1 MRPRAIHQFSPSSAY
16 GDGVTNGLLFTQKVI
31 RSLGYDSEIYCF
43 HVAPELSHLL
53 RSHDRYESAADQVL
67 LIHHSMGHDHEDWL
81 KSLQDFKVMVY
92 HNITPAHFFPEGS
105 LPYRYSLLGRQQLQD
120 WATDFRGAIGDSDY
134 NSAELRD
141 VGYRP
146 VATIPLLVDQ
156 EKLWREPWDAGIPD
170 RLRDAFNI
178 LFVGRIVENKCQ
190 HDLVEIL
197 HELGRLSDQPLR
209 LILLGGVTSPE
220 YREHLQALIA
230 KNGLESRVEMPG
242 KVSNAQLY
250 GYYRA
255 ADAFVCMSE
264 HEGFGMP
271 LVEAMAFDV
280 PVIAWNSSNI
290 ASTLGQGGIL
300 FREKKHREIAACLK
314 LLDENPG
321 LRRRVIKSQRRNLE
335 RFSFDAVR
343 RQLHEFLNSLGLTLL
358 PLVDRPQGQ
367 ESDLS
372 LRFRI
377 EGPFDSSYSL
387 AAVNRETAIG
397 LSDKGEDV
405 GLYSTEGSGDFPPNP
420 EFLRRHPK
428 VAGLWRRTLSNPRPD
443 IVMRN
448 LYPPRTDGMRG
459 ETHVMHA
466 YGWEESAFPASY
478 VTGFNHRLDML
489 TVMSRYVQ
497 KTMQDNGVK
506 VPIVVT
512 GIGADHLL
520 SASPL
525 PLGIEL
531 GRQFRFL
538 HISSCFPRKGVDVL
552 LAAYGQAF
560 SSRDDVSLVIKTF
573 PNPHND
579 VEQQLRAARAADPD
593 YPDVVLVNRDWEEG
607 EMLSL
612 YQSCHALVA
621 PSRGE
626 GYGLPMA
633 EAMLCGLPVVTTGY
647 GGQTDFC
654 KPETAWLIDY
664 RFARARTHMGLYD
677 SVWAEPD
684 ADHLARL
691 MRDVYAT
698 PVEARQAKTD
708 RAKAEIQANHKWS
721 DVVARLQAALPL
733 IDRAPMFHPQPKIGL
748 VSTWN
753 TKCGIATYA
762 KYLFCALP
770 EEQYLIFANRTAE
783 QTEADDARVVRCW
796 TAGDADSLDDLYQ
809 AVEGS
814 EVTALVVQ
822 FNFSFFDLEALS
834 RWIRRVKD
842 LGAVVFISLH
852 STADVW
858 HGSKLKSL
866 SLMRD
871 GLARADRLLV
881 HSIDDLNRMKEFGL
895 VDNVTLFPHG
905 VSSPASEAT
914 PGRSS
919 RRRGESKQL
928 IATYG
933 FLLPHKGVRQLIQ
946 AFVQL
951 AAGNPNL
958 HLLLL
963 NALYPA
969 EVSAAEQSACRELI
983 DGSGF
988 ADRIVMINDFLG
1000 EDEVHRH
1007 LTKADLIV
1015 YPYQHTQE
1023 SSSAAIR
1030 AGLAA
1035 GRPVAVTPLA
1045 IFDDVA
1051 DVVLSLPGT
1060 APDALAQGIKE
1071 FLASP
1076 ELLERCVPR
1085 QNAWLEAHRWPILST
1100 RLADMLAAASLPAFE
1115 KAQT

>member
-1 MRPRAIHQFSPSSAY
+1 
-16 GDGVTNGLLFTQKVI
+16 LLLTQKVI
-31 RSLGYDSEIYCF
+31 RSLGLDSEIYCF
-43 HVAPELSHLL
+43 HVAPELRHLL
-53 RSHDRYESAADQVL
+53 RSCDQYNSAANQVL
-67 LIHHSMGHDHEDWL
+67 LIHHCIGHEHEDWIN
-81 KSLQDFKVMVY
+81 SLQDFKVMVY
-92 HNITPAHFFPEGS
+92 HNITPAHFFPEDS
-105 LPYRYSLLGRQQLQD
+105 VPYHYSLLGRQQLKS
-120 WATDFRGAIGDSDY
+120 WAGDFRGAIGDSDY
-134 NSAELRD
+134 NSAELRAA
-141 VGYRP
+141 GYRP
-146 VATIPLLVDQ
+146 VATIPLLVDLDN
-156 EKLWREPWDAGIPD
+156 LWHESWDKAVPE

-197 HELGRLSDQPLR
+197 HELCQLTDRPVR
-209 LILLGGVTSPE
+209 LILSGGVSSPG

-271 LVEAMAFDV
+271 LVEAMAFDL

-290 ASTLGQGGIL
+290 AATLGQGGIL

-335 RFSFDAVR
+335 RFSFDVVR
-343 RQLHEFLNSLGLTLL
+343 RQLHEFLSSLGLTLP
-358 PLVDRPQGQ
+358 PLAGRPQEKERNLFLHFQ
-367 ESDLS
+367 
-372 LRFRI
+372 I

-387 AAVNRETAIG
+387 AAVNRQTALA

-405 GLYSTEGSGDFPPNP
+405 GLVSTEGTGDFPPDP
-420 EFLRRHPK
+420 EFLRRHPQ

-466 YGWEESAFPASY
+466 YGWEESAFPAPY
-478 VTGFNHRLDML
+478 VTGFNSRLDML
-489 TVMSRYVQ
+489 TVMSRYVK

-506 VPIVVT
+506 VPIAVT

-520 SASPL
+520 SVSPL
-525 PLGIEL
+525 PLDIEL

-552 LAAYGQAF
+552 LAAYGRAF
-560 SSRDDVSLVIKTF
+560 SSRDEVSLVIKTF

-579 VEQQLRAARAADPD
+579 IEQQLHTARAANPD
-593 YPDVVLVNRDWEEG
+593 YPDVVLINRDMEEG
-607 EMLSL
+607 EMCTL
-612 YQSCHALVA
+612 YRQCHALVA

-633 EAMLCGLPVVTTGY
+633 EAMLFGLPVITTGY

-654 KPETAWLIDY
+654 TPENAWLIDY
-664 RFARARTHMGLYD
+664 HFARARTHMGLYD

-691 MRDVYAT
+691 MREVHGSTA
-698 PVEARQAKTD
+698 EALQAKTD
-708 RAKAEIQANHKWS
+708 SAKAEILANHKWS
-721 DVVARLQAALPL
+721 DVAERLQTSLL
-733 IDRAPMFHPQPKIGL
+733 QVEKSPMLHPQPRIGL

-753 TKCGIATYA
+753 TRCGIATYA
-762 KYLFCALP
+762 KYLFSAIP
-770 EEQYLIFANRTAE
+770 DEQYRVFASRSAE
-783 QTEADDARVVRCW
+783 LTEADDARVERCW

-809 AVEGS
+809 AVESTG
-814 EVTALVVQ
+814 VAALVVQ
-822 FNFSFFDLEALS
+822 FNFSFFDLAAFS

-842 LGAVVFISLH
+842 LGIVVFLSLH

-858 HGSKLKSL
+858 RESKIKSL
-866 SLMRD
+866 SHIRDDLMQ
-871 GLARADRLLV
+871 ADRLLV
-881 HSIDDLNRMKEFGL
+881 HGIDDLNRLKEFGL
-895 VDNVTLFPHG
+895 VDKVVLFPHG
-905 VSSPASEAT
+905 VSSPASEEI
-914 PGRSS
+914 PDYSS
-919 RRRGESKQL
+919 PLRGESKQL

-946 AFVQL
+946 AFVRL
-951 AAGNPNL
+951 AADDPGL

-969 EVSAAEQSACRELI
+969 DVSAAEQSACRELI

-988 ADRIVMINDFLG
+988 ADRIVMINEFLAD
-1000 EDEVHRH
+1000 DEVQRQ
-1007 LTKADLIV
+1007 LIKADLIV

-1023 SSSAAIR
+1023 SSSAAVR
-1030 AGLAA
+1030 AGLAT
-1035 GRPVAVTPLA
+1035 GRPVAVTPLS

-1060 APDALAQGIKE
+1060 SPDALAQGIKE
-1071 FLASP
+1071 FLARP
-1076 ELLERCVPR
+1076 ELLEQCVQS
-1085 QNAWLEAHRWPILST
+1085 QNAWLEAHRWPVLSA
-1100 RLADMLAAASLPAFE
+1100 RLANMLAQPR
-1115 KAQT
+1115 